1 MINIKELSFHYKK
14 STPLFSNFSLKLE
27 NGRIV
32 GLLGKNGAGKSTLL
46 HLLTGLIAPKQGNIE
61 VNVFTPFDRNPI
73 FLADLYMVPEEF
85 SFPHVSIAT
94 YVKAFSPLYPKFD
107 HTKLK
112 DIFGE
117 FELDGKANLNK
128 LSHGQRKKFLIAFAL
143 ATNCKMLVL
152 DEPTNGLD
160 IPSKSQFR
168 KILVSSVTDE
178 QLVIISTHQV
188 KDIDTIID
196 KVVVLDNGNII
207 YQENTEDITQQIY
220 FDTVSTLS
228 GVENILHHEQC
239 PAGHKIIVPATNGNE
254 SSIDLELLFNAVINK
269 KITSPLAPLL
279 KKRGTEKINPLL
291 TQTSNN

>member
-1 MINIKELSFHYKK
+1 MIKISNLSFYYKK
-14 STPLFSNFSLKLE
+14 KSPLFNDFSLSLE

-46 HLLTGLIAPKQGNIE
+46 NLIAGLSQPKEGSIA
-61 VNVFTPFDRNPI
+61 VNGFTPFDRNPN
-73 FLADLYMVPEEF
+73 FLADIYMVPEEF

-94 YVKAFSPLYPKFD
+94 YVKAFSPLYPSFD
-107 HTKLK
+107 TEKL
-112 DIFGE
+112 DSIFAE
-117 FELDGKANLNK
+117 FELNSSSNLNK

-143 ATNCKMLVL
+143 STNCKMLVL

-196 KVVVLDNGNII
+196 KVVVIDNGTII
-207 YQENTEDITQQIY
+207 YQENIEDITQKLY
-220 FDTVSTLS
+220 FETVATLT
-228 GVENILHHEQC
+228 GKENVLHHEQC
-239 PAGHKIIVPATNGNE
+239 PMGHKIIVPATTKEE
-254 SSIDLELLFNAVINK
+254 SSVDLELLFNAIINK
-269 KITSPLAPLL
+269 SI
-279 KKRGTEKINPLL
+279 
-291 TQTSNN
+291 